1 MGIAALVLGIIGLII
16 SFIPLCGVIAFLPCL
31 VGLALGIADIAI
43 KGKRGQPK
51 TMGIVGTVLNGV
63 ALVIII
69 VWSVF
74 IAAGTAEAISD
85 PAFQQTVQKEIEDAQ
100 KKAQEGQGEIVVE
113 TGKVQVKTTIPAP
126 PKTPQK

>member
-16 SFIPLCGVIAFLPCL
+16 SFIPFCGIIAFLPCL
-31 VGLALGIADIAI
+31 VGLALGIADIAV

-63 ALVIII
+63 ALVIIV

-85 PAFQQTVQKEIEDAQ
+85 PAFQQNIQKAIEDAQ
-100 KKAQEGQGEIVVE
+100 KKAKDGQGEVVVE
-113 TGKVQVKTTIPAP
+113 SGTVRVKTEVPPP
-126 PKTPQK
+126 PKK